1 MATIADLSGDEREQR
16 AAELKR
22 KMQEAAQKA
31 RAARGD
37 ASPSSGDAT
46 VTTTVEAPPAEA
58 PSAEAAGATQ
68 VGDVRSGNGA
78 APAETPVAATNG
90 HAAAVVSPAQV
101 VSAAPPTPAEEV
113 DDPEAAARAEMNRR
127 EFLMYSWG
135 AALGLLTLQAGV
147 ASFLFMYPRFRA
159 GEFGGKFFV
168 SPTDFGTPTSSPVGE
183 TAGKFWMITTAAGEP
198 KAIYMV
204 CTHLGCL
211 YKWVEANNRFEC
223 PCHGSKFDREGH
235 FIEGPAPRSLDF
247 FEVTEE
253 NGMIAVN
260 TGRKING
267 EPAGESP
274 ARHIVGTRAP
284 DAV

>member
-31 RAARGD
+31 QAARNE
-37 ASPSSGDAT
+37 ASPSPPEA
-46 VTTTVEAPPAEA
+46 VAAPTVEAPVVEASAVEPAA
-58 PSAEAAGATQ
+58 DAG
-68 VGDVRSGNGA
+68 SGNGVA
-78 APAETPVAATNG
+78 TTEAPVTTNG
-90 HAAAVVSPAQV
+90 HGPATAQATPARV
-101 VSAAPPTPAEEV
+101 ATAAPPSPADVV

-135 AALGLLTLQAGV
+135 AAIGLLTLQAGV

-159 GEFGGKFFV
+159 GEFGGMFFV
-168 SPTDFGTPTSSPVGE
+168 PASDFGSPTSSPVGE
-183 TAGKFWMITTAAGEP
+183 TAGKFWMVTTAAGEP

-247 FEVTEE
+247 FDITEE
-253 NGMIAVN
+253 NGRIGVN

-267 EPAGESP
+267 DPAMESP
-274 ARHIVGTRAP
+274 ARHIVGTGSV
-284 DAV
+284 DAA